1 MKTNNFNDDLNI
13 NTVQSYE
20 DACQLLGIK
29 PTYPKFVQCAKID
42 RPSMIAYHKLI
53 IIIRALNLLPN
64 GKCWVPNFDKPYETK
79 YRIWWNIVNNKLK
92 YAETYST
99 PSYTLTSFGS
109 RLLFR
114 SQPLGKYCA
123 KQFKDL
129 WQDYLIINQEQYVD
143 V

>member
-1 MKTNNFNDDLNI
+1 METNNFNDDLNI

-20 DACQLLGIK
+20 DACQILGIK

-42 RPSMIAYHKLI
+42 RPSMMAYHKLI

-64 GKCWVPNFDKPYETK
+64 GKPWVSDFNKLHESK
-79 YRIWWNIVNNKLK
+79 YRIWWNIIDNKLG
-92 YAETYST
+92 YAFSGSAPST
-99 PSYTLTSFGS
+99 AITHVGS

-114 SQPLGKYCA
+114 SRPLAEYCA

-129 WQDYLIINQEQYVD
+129 WQDYLIINQE
-143 V
+143 

>member
-1 MKTNNFNDDLNI
+1 METNNFNDDLNI

-20 DACQLLGIK
+20 DACQILGIK

-64 GKCWVPNFDKPYETK
+64 GKPRVPDFNKPHESK
-79 YRIWWNIVNNKLK
+79 YRIWWNIIDNKLGF
-92 YAETYST
+92 ANATVA
-99 PSYTLTSFGS
+99 PSYTYTNFSS

-114 SQPLGKYCA
+114 SRPLAEYCA

-129 WQDYLIINQEQYVD
+129 WQDYLIINQE
-143 V
+143 

>member
-1 MKTNNFNDDLNI
+1 METNNFNDDLNI

-64 GKCWVPNFDKPYETK
+64 GKCWVPDFNNCEYK
-79 YRIWWNIVNNKLK
+79 YGIWWYMTSDNNLGS
-92 YAETYST
+92 AST
-99 PSYTLTSFGS
+99 ATAPSGTFASVGS

-114 SQPLGKYCA
+114 SRPLAEYCA

-129 WQDYLIINQEQYVD
+129 WQDYLIINQE
-143 V
+143 

>member
-1 MKTNNFNDDLNI
+1 MNNNFNDDLNI

-29 PTYPKFVQCAKID
+29 PTCPKFTRCAKID
-42 RPSMIAYHKLI
+42 RPSMIAYYKLI

-64 GKCWVPNFDKPYETK
+64 GKCWIPDFNKLNENK
-79 YRIWWNIVNNKLK
+79 YRIWWNIVNNKLGF
-92 YAETYST
+92 ASTINT
-99 PSYTLTSFGS
+99 PSATYTYIGS

-114 SQPLGKYCA
+114 SKPLAEYCA

-129 WQDYLIINQEQYVD
+129 WQDYLIINQE
-143 V
+143 

>member
-1 MKTNNFNDDLNI
+1 METNNFNDDLNI

-20 DACQLLGIK
+20 DACQILGIK

-64 GKCWVPNFDKPYETK
+64 GKPWIPDFNKLHESK
-79 YRIWWNIVNNKLK
+79 YRIWWNIIDNKLG
-92 YAETYST
+92 YASTYSA
-99 PSYTLTSFGS
+99 PSRTGTYVGS

-114 SQPLGKYCA
+114 SRPLAEYCA

-129 WQDYLIINQEQYVD
+129 WQDYLIVNQK
-143 V
+143 

>member
-1 MKTNNFNDDLNI
+1 METNNFNDDLNI

-20 DACQLLGIK
+20 GACQILGIK

-64 GKCWVPNFDKPYETK
+64 GKCWVPDFNKLYESK
-79 YRIWWNIVNNKLK
+79 YRIWWNIIDNKLGS
-92 YAETYST
+92 AVTYLT
-99 PSYTLTSFGS
+99 PSSANANFGS

-114 SQPLGKYCA
+114 SRPLAEYCA

-129 WQDYLIINQEQYVD
+129 WQDYLIINQE
-143 V
+143 

>member
-1 MKTNNFNDDLNI
+1 METNNFNDDLNI

-29 PTYPKFVQCAKID
+29 ATYPKFLQCAKID

-64 GKCWVPNFDKPYETK
+64 GKPWVPNFDNCEYK
-79 YRIWWNIVNNKLK
+79 YGLWWHITSDNKLGAAYTA
-92 YAETYST
+92 YA
-99 PSYTLTSFGS
+99 PSAAAVDVGS

-114 SQPLGKYCA
+114 SRSLAEYCA

-129 WQDYLIINQEQYVD
+129 WQDYLIINQD
-143 V
+143 

>member
-1 MKTNNFNDDLNI
+1 METNNFNDNLNI
-13 NTVQSYE
+13 HTVQSYE

-29 PTYPKFVQCAKID
+29 PTYPKFVQCPKID

-64 GKCWVPNFDKPYETK
+64 GKCWVPDFNNREYK
-79 YRIWWNIVNNKLK
+79 YGLCWYITSDNKLGF
-92 YAETYST
+92 AST
-99 PSYTLTSFGS
+99 ADAPSLTAAFGS

-114 SQPLGKYCA
+114 SRSLAEYCA

-129 WQDYLIINQEQYVD
+129 WQDYLIINQE
-143 V
+143 

>member
-1 MKTNNFNDDLNI
+1 MANFKTGL
-13 NTVQSYE
+13 TMSLVKSYE
-20 DACQLLGIK
+20 DACRELGIL

-64 GKCWVPNFDKPYETK
+64 GKCWVPNFDNCEYK
-79 YRIWWNIVNNKLK
+79 YGLWWHITSDNKLGF
-92 YAETYST
+92 ASVSND
-99 PSYTLTSFGS
+99 PSYMYTTISS

-114 SQPLGKYCA
+114 SRSLAEYCA

-129 WQDYLIINQEQYVD
+129 WSDYILM
-143 V
+143 

>member
-1 MKTNNFNDDLNI
+1 METNNFNDDLNI

-20 DACQLLGIK
+20 DACQILGIK

-64 GKCWVPNFDKPYETK
+64 GKPWVPNFDNCEYK
-79 YRIWWNIVNNKLK
+79 YGLWWHITSDNKLGF
-92 YAETYST
+92 ANTLST
-99 PSYTLTSFGS
+99 PSYASALVGS

-114 SQPLGKYCA
+114 SRPLAEYCV

-129 WQDYLIINQEQYVD
+129 WQDYLIINQE
-143 V
+143 

>member
-1 MKTNNFNDDLNI
+1 MGTNNFNDDLNI

-29 PTYPKFVQCAKID
+29 PTYSKFTRCAKID

-64 GKCWVPNFDKPYETK
+64 GKCWVPNFNNREYK
-79 YRIWWNIVNNKLK
+79 YGIWWYITLDNKLG
-92 YAETYST
+92 YAFTYAT
-99 PSYTLTSFGS
+99 PSSAYTHVGS

-114 SQPLGKYCA
+114 SRPLAEYCA

-129 WQDYLIINQEQYVD
+129 WQDYLIINQE
-143 V
+143 

>member
-1 MKTNNFNDDLNI
+1 METNNFNDDLNI
-13 NTVQSYE
+13 NTIQSYE

-64 GKCWVPNFDKPYETK
+64 GKLWIPDFNKQYENK
-79 YRIWWNIVNNKLK
+79 YRIWWDIVNNKLGCA
-92 YAETYST
+92 YTHFA
-99 PSYTLTSFGS
+99 PSYAGTYMSS

-114 SQPLGKYCA
+114 SIPLAEYCA

-129 WQDYLIINQEQYVD
+129 WQDYLIINQE
-143 V
+143 

>member
-1 MKTNNFNDDLNI
+1 METNNFNDDLNI

-64 GKCWVPNFDKPYETK
+64 GKCWVPNFNNRNEFKYEL
-79 YRIWWNIVNNKLK
+79 WWYITLNNELGCA
-92 YAETYST
+92 YANSV
-99 PSYTLTSFGS
+99 PSNACADFGS

-114 SQPLGKYCA
+114 SRSLAEYCS

-129 WQDYLIINQEQYVD
+129 WQDYLIINQ
-143 V
+143 

>member
-1 MKTNNFNDDLNI
+1 METNNDNDDLNI
-13 NTVQSYE
+13 KTVQSYE
-20 DACQLLGIK
+20 DACQILGIK

-64 GKCWVPNFDKPYETK
+64 GKPRVPDFNKPHESK
-79 YRIWWNIVNNKLK
+79 YRIWWNIIDNKLGF
-92 YAETYST
+92 
-99 PSYTLTSFGS
+99 LNTSNASSIASANIGS

-114 SQPLGKYCA
+114 SRPLAEYCA

-129 WQDYLIINQEQYVD
+129 WQDYLIINQE
-143 V
+143 

>member
-1 MKTNNFNDDLNI
+1 METNNFNDDLNI

-20 DACQLLGIK
+20 DACQILGIK
-29 PTYPKFVQCAKID
+29 PAYPKFVQCAKID

-64 GKCWVPNFDKPYETK
+64 GKPWIPGFNYCEYKYGLWWCITLDNNLGFATTGNAPSFTK
-79 YRIWWNIVNNKLK
+79 
-92 YAETYST
+92 TT
-99 PSYTLTSFGS
+99 FGS

-114 SQPLGKYCA
+114 SRPLAEYCA

-129 WQDYLIINQEQYVD
+129 WQDYLIINQE
-143 V
+143 

>member
-1 MKTNNFNDDLNI
+1 MSTNNFNDDLNI
-13 NTVQSYE
+13 QTVQSYE

-29 PTYPKFVQCAKID
+29 PKYPKFTRCAKID

-64 GKCWVPNFDKPYETK
+64 GKCWVPNFNKDERK
-79 YRIWWNIVNNKLK
+79 YGLWWYITSDNNLG
-92 YAETYST
+92 YATT
-99 PSYTLTSFGS
+99 PHGPSYSYTKIGL

-114 SQPLGKYCA
+114 SRPLAEYCA

-129 WQDYLIINQEQYVD
+129 WQDYLIINQE
-143 V
+143 

>member
-1 MKTNNFNDDLNI
+1 METNNFNDDLNI
-13 NTVQSYE
+13 NTVKSYE
-20 DACQLLGIK
+20 DACQILGIK

-64 GKCWVPNFDKPYETK
+64 GKCWVPDFNKPHESK
-79 YRIWWNIVNNKLK
+79 YRIWWNIIDNKLGF
-92 YAETYST
+92 
-99 PSYTLTSFGS
+99 LNTSNASSIASANIGS

-114 SQPLGKYCA
+114 SRSLAEYCA

-129 WQDYLIINQEQYVD
+129 WQDYLIINQE
-143 V
+143 

>member
-1 MKTNNFNDDLNI
+1 METNNFNDDLNI

-64 GKCWVPNFDKPYETK
+64 GKPWIPDFNKLHEIK
-79 YRIWWNIVNNKLK
+79 YRIWWNIIDNKLGF
-92 YAETYST
+92 ANAIAA
-99 PSYTLTSFGS
+99 PSYAYTNFGS

-114 SQPLGKYCA
+114 SRSLAEYCA

-129 WQDYLIINQEQYVD
+129 WQDYLIINKE
-143 V
+143 

>member
-1 MKTNNFNDDLNI
+1 METNNFNDDLNSH
-13 NTVQSYE
+13 TVQSYE

-29 PTYPKFVQCAKID
+29 PKYPKFVQCAKID

-64 GKCWVPNFDKPYETK
+64 GKCWIPDFDNPHESK
-79 YRIWWNIVNNKLK
+79 YRIWWNIIDNKLSFLNTSN
-92 YAETYST
+92 A
-99 PSYTLTSFGS
+99 PSLAVTAFGS

-114 SQPLGKYCA
+114 SRSLAEYCA

-129 WQDYLIINQEQYVD
+129 WQDYLIINQE
-143 V
+143 

>member
-1 MKTNNFNDDLNI
+1 METNNFNDDLNI

-53 IIIRALNLLPN
+53 IVIRALNLLPN
-64 GKCWVPNFDKPYETK
+64 GKPWIPDFNKLHERK
-79 YRIWWNIVNNKLK
+79 YRMWWSIIDNKLGC
-92 YAETYST
+92 AHAHVT
-99 PSYTLTSFGS
+99 PSFTSANVGS
-109 RLLFR
+109 QLLFR
-114 SQPLGKYCA
+114 SRSLAEYCA

-129 WQDYLIINQEQYVD
+129 WQDYLIINQL
-143 V
+143 

>member
-13 NTVQSYE
+13 NTVRSYA

-64 GKCWVPNFDKPYETK
+64 GKCWVPNFNYCEYK
-79 YRIWWNIVNNKLK
+79 YGLWWYITLDDNLGFASASN
-92 YAETYST
+92 T
-99 PSYTLTSFGS
+99 PSYAPTHVGS

-114 SQPLGKYCA
+114 SKPLAEYCA

-129 WQDYLIINQEQYVD
+129 WQDYLFINQE
-143 V
+143 

>member
-1 MKTNNFNDDLNI
+1 MSNNDFNDDLNI
-13 NTVQSYE
+13 HTIQSYE

-29 PTYPKFVQCAKID
+29 PTYPKFTRCAKID

-64 GKCWVPNFDKPYETK
+64 GKYWIPDFNYSWQNK
-79 YRIWWNIVNNKLK
+79 YRIWWDTINNKLGSAYTT
-92 YAETYST
+92 YA
-99 PSYTLTSFGS
+99 PSAPDTTVGS

-114 SQPLGKYCA
+114 SKPLAEYCA

-129 WQDYLIINQEQYVD
+129 WQDYLIINQE
-143 V
+143 

>member
-1 MKTNNFNDDLNI
+1 MNNNFNDDLNI

-29 PTYPKFVQCAKID
+29 PTYPKFAQCPKID

-53 IIIRALNLLPN
+53 IIVRALNLLPN
-64 GKCWVPNFDKPYETK
+64 GKCWVPNFNNCEYKCGL
-79 YRIWWNIVNNKLK
+79 WWYVTSDNNLGCA
-92 YAETYST
+92 YTNYSP
-99 PSYTLTSFGS
+99 PSYATANFGS

-114 SQPLGKYCA
+114 SRPLAEYCA

-129 WQDYLIINQEQYVD
+129 WQDYLIINQK
-143 V
+143 

>member
-1 MKTNNFNDDLNI
+1 METNNFNDDLNI
-13 NTVQSYE
+13 NTVKSYE
-20 DACQLLGIK
+20 DACQILGIK

-64 GKCWVPNFDKPYETK
+64 GKCWVPNFNNCEYK
-79 YRIWWNIVNNKLK
+79 YGLWWYITLDGNLGCAHTHI
-92 YAETYST
+92 A
-99 PSYTLTSFGS
+99 PSNAHSYFGS

-114 SQPLGKYCA
+114 SRPLAEYCA

-129 WQDYLIINQEQYVD
+129 WQDYLIVNQE
-143 V
+143 